1 MNIPFQMGIIILCGV
16 LFGKRLDKTIFENEK
31 QIFTIVF
38 SLLSV
43 FAAMYNVIRQLKS
56 INK

>member
-1 MNIPFQMGIIILCGV
+1 MNIPFQMGIIIFCGV
-16 LFGKRLDKTIFENEK
+16 ILGKWLDKTFFESEK

-43 FAAMYNVIRQLKS
+43 FAAIYNVIRQLKS

>member
-1 MNIPFQMGIIILCGV
+1 MILCGV
-16 LFGKRLDKTIFENEK
+16 LFGKWLDKTIFENEK